1 MQDALPYKSW
11 NFFPTNSTVLN
22 KSSSLTINQIN
33 YSKGNFKKTVT
44 ENAVIVF
51 RRRGCCMSHVIKRL
65 LQCLGANPV
74 MYDIEEKYENEA
86 IIELENIGKSVGGGG
101 DRREDR
107 SLSSPL
113 PAVFIGGEL
122 FGGLDRIMEAHISG
136 ELCPVLKNAGALW
149 L

>member
-1 MQDALPYKSW
+1 MQEALPYKSL
-11 NFFPTNSTVLN
+11 NFFPTNSTTLN
-22 KSSSLTINQIN
+22 KSSSLINQIN
-33 YSKGNFKKTVT
+33 YSKGNLKKMVT

-51 RRRGCCMSHVIKRL
+51 RRRGCCMSHVIKHL

-86 IIELENIGKSVGGGG
+86 IVELEDIGKIVGRG
-101 DRREDR
+101 DRKDDR
-107 SLSSPL
+107 SLPL
-113 PAVFIGGEL
+113 PAMFIGGEL
-122 FGGLDRIMEAHISG
+122 FGGLDRIMAAHISG

>member
-1 MQDALPYKSW
+1 M
-11 NFFPTNSTVLN
+11 
-22 KSSSLTINQIN
+22 INQIN
-33 YSKGNFKKTVT
+33 YSKGNFKKIVT

-51 RRRGCCMSHVIKRL
+51 RQRGCCMSHVIKRL
-65 LQCLGANPV
+65 LHCLGANPV

-86 IIELENIGKSVGGGG
+86 ITELEDIGKIVGVG

-107 SLSSPL
+107 SVSSLL

-136 ELCPVLKNAGALW
+136 ELCPILKNAGALW

>member
-1 MQDALPYKSW
+1 M
-11 NFFPTNSTVLN
+11 
-22 KSSSLTINQIN
+22 
-33 YSKGNFKKTVT
+33 VT

-65 LQCLGANPV
+65 LQCLGANLV

-86 IIELENIGKSVGGGG
+86 ITELEDIGKIVGGG
-101 DRREDR
+101 DRKDGDR
-107 SLSSPL
+107 SLSLPL

-136 ELCPVLKNAGALW
+136 ELCPILKNAGALW

>member
-1 MQDALPYKSW
+1 MQEALPYKSW
-11 NFFPTNSTVLN
+11 NFIPTNPTTLN
-22 KSSSLTINQIN
+22 KSSSLINQIN
-33 YSKGNFKKTVT
+33 YSKGNFKKMVT

-51 RRRGCCMSHVIKRL
+51 RRRGCCMSHVIKCL
-65 LQCLGANPV
+65 LQCLGANPF

-86 IIELENIGKSVGGGG
+86 IVELEDIGKIVGRG
-101 DRREDR
+101 DREDDR
-107 SLSSPL
+107 SLSLPLPL

-122 FGGLDRIMEAHISG
+122 FGGLDRIMAAHISG

>member
-11 NFFPTNSTVLN
+11 NFFSTNSTVLN
-22 KSSSLTINQIN
+22 KSSSLKINQIN
-33 YSKGNFKKTVT
+33 YSKGNFKKMVT

-86 IIELENIGKSVGGGG
+86 ITELEDIGKSIDGGG

>member
-11 NFFPTNSTVLN
+11 NFFPTNSTTLN
-22 KSSSLTINQIN
+22 KSSSLMINQIN
-33 YSKGNFKKTVT
+33 CSKGNFKKMVT

-51 RRRGCCMSHVIKRL
+51 RLRGCCMSHVIKRL

-86 IIELENIGKSVGGGG
+86 ITELEDIGKIVGGG
-101 DRREDR
+101 DRRDGDR

-136 ELCPVLKNAGALW
+136 ELCPILKNAGALW

>member
-1 MQDALPYKSW
+1 MQEALPYKSW
-11 NFFPTNSTVLN
+11 NFFPTNSTTLN
-22 KSSSLTINQIN
+22 KSSSLMNQTN
-33 YSKGNFKKTVT
+33 YSKGNFKKIIT

-51 RRRGCCMSHVIKRL
+51 GRRGCCMSHVVQRL

-74 MYDIEEKYENEA
+74 IYEIEEKYENEA
-86 IIELENIGKSVGGGG
+86 IKELEDIGKIVGG
-101 DRREDR
+101 DRKDDR
-107 SLSSPL
+107 SLPL

-122 FGGLDRIMEAHISG
+122 FGGLDRIMAAHISG

>member
-11 NFFPTNSTVLN
+11 NFFPTNSTTLN
-22 KSSSLTINQIN
+22 KSSSLMINQIN
-33 YSKGNFKKTVT
+33 YSKGNFKKIVA

-51 RRRGCCMSHVIKRL
+51 RQRGCCMSHVIKRL

-86 IIELENIGKSVGGGG
+86 ITELEDIGKIVGVG

-107 SLSSPL
+107 SVSSLL

-136 ELCPVLKNAGALW
+136 ELCPILKNAGALW